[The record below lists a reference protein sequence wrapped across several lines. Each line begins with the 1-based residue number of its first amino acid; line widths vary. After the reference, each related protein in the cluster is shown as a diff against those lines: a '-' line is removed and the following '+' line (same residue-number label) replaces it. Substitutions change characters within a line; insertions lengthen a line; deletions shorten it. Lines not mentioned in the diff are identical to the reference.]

1 MYGFRLACG
10 QKPFRLKLKTTCL
23 GKMMFA
29 KKPLASAIGI
39 ASAAGALS
47 AVMAAPVVYAAE
59 GDQVIEEVVVTGSRI
74 AKKDFISNAP
84 VTTVG
89 QEQFQLTNAVNTESL
104 LNTLPQAV
112 PGLDRTSNNPGN
124 GTATIDLRGLGSN
137 RTLVLMN
144 GTRIPPTTSAGTVD
158 INSIPTALI
167 ENVEVLTGGASA
179 IYGSDAVAG
188 VVNFI
193 MKDDFE
199 GVAIDAGYEITEQG
213 DAGLFSTNFTIGG
226 NFADGRGNAV
236 FSFNFTDRDELFQG
250 DRGFSTFAQF
260 DEADQSGLFD
270 GGSSGIPA
278 TSIFNGGF
286 GDTGSNFSPDSAGVT
301 FGADG
306 SIRPF
311 ITAGDDNDF
320 YNYAPVNYIQLPQ
333 KRYQASV
340 FGHYAINDNLEAFGR
355 ALYTSSSV
363 PSQLAPTPIFQ
374 TTSFTIDGSPF
385 LTPEAQQV
393 LSDSIGEG
401 VDTDGDGIDDTGSA
415 LLRRRLEEVGFR
427 RSEDRFES
435 WSLQAGFRGEA
446 GVWNWDAYVQ
456 RGQVENSAVQLG
468 NVNRDR
474 FNQALL
480 LDLSDPTGNTCAD
493 PSSNGAT
500 VGCSPIN
507 IFGEGNISEDGAA
520 FLRTAVASS
529 AVFEQTIIAAN
540 LSTSEGLFEL
550 PGGDIGIA
558 VGYEYI
564 DNEFDFTPS
573 QDLAAGTIAGF
584 AGAPPTTGDFD
595 VHQVY
600 GEVYLPLLGGRNGV
614 EELSLELAGRYS
626 DYSTVGTVGNYK
638 VSLSYAPI
646 QNVRFRAGWNTAVR
660 APSIGELFAP
670 QGENFPGAT
679 DPCSAN
685 GNPTPEVAA
694 ICAANGVPAN
704 VIGSPA
710 INLAA
715 GQVRT
720 LQGGNPDLQEE
731 EAETFTVGV
740 VVTPT
745 DNLSISVDYFDITID
760 DFIFA
765 FGGGANQVLST
776 CFSTDPTGGI
786 GSPFCDVV
794 NRRPDGTIDFVSIT
808 QQNVAEQTLN
818 GFDVLIEYS
827 QEFAGGLFGVNY
839 IGTYTTES
847 DFTPFDG
854 AEAIPC
860 DGRFGQLQ
868 CGDPLPEYKHRTTF
882 SWSKDKITAQL
893 LWRFIGEVTDDDDTV
908 NGAFTIEDLDSEHY
922 FDATGAYDFGNGFTA
937 TLGVDN
943 IFDNRPPIIG
953 DNQEQANTYPA
964 TYDVFG
970 RTYFLRV
977 GAQF

>member
-1 MYGFRLACG
+1 
-10 QKPFRLKLKTTCL
+10 
-23 GKMMFA
+23 MFA

-47 AVMAAPVVYAAE
+47 AVMAAPVAYAAE

-124 GTATIDLRGLGSN
+124 GTATVDLRGLGSN

-144 GTRIPPTTSAGTVD
+144 GTRVNPTTSVGTVD

-179 IYGSDAVAG
+179 VYGSDAVAG

-193 MKDDFE
+193 IKDDFE
-199 GVAIDAGYEITEQG
+199 GVAIDAGYEITEEG
-213 DAGLFSTNFTIGG
+213 DAGLFSTNFTVGG
-226 NFADGRGNAV
+226 NFADGRGNVA
-236 FSFNFTDRDELFQG
+236 FSLNYTDRESLFQG
-250 DRGFSTFAQF
+250 DRGFSTFAQTEGT
-260 DEADQSGLFD
+260 DADGNLILEN
-270 GGSSGIPA
+270 GGSSGVPQGA
-278 TSIFNGGF
+278 IFNGGF
-286 GDTGSNFSPDSAGVT
+286 GPVADGGTGFSPDSVAVI
-301 FGADG
+301 FGQDG

-311 ITAGDDNDF
+311 IDGGDNNDF
-320 YNYAPVNYIQLPQ
+320 YNYAPVNFIQLPQ
-333 KRYQASV
+333 ERYQASV
-340 FGHYAINDNLEAFGR
+340 FGHYAINDNIEAFGR
-355 ALYTSSSV
+355 ALYTSSTV
-363 PSQLAPTPIFQ
+363 PAQLAPTPIFQ
-374 TTSFTIDGSPF
+374 TASFTLDGSPF

-393 LSDSIGEG
+393 LSDAIGEG
-401 VDTDGDGIDDTGSA
+401 VDTDGNGIDDTGSA
-415 LLRRRLEEVGFR
+415 LLRRRLEEVGPR
-427 RSEDRFES
+427 VSDDRFES
-435 WSLQAGFRGEA
+435 WSIQAGFRGEA
-446 GVWNWDAYVQ
+446 GAWNWDTYVQ
-456 RGQVENSAVQLG
+456 VGQVENSTVQLG

-474 FNQALL
+474 FDQALL
-480 LDLSDPTGNTCAD
+480 LDLSDPTGGTCAD

-500 VGCSPIN
+500 VGCAPLN
-507 IFGEGNISEDGAA
+507 IFGEGNISEASAA
-520 FLRTAVASS
+520 FLRTAVASTS
-529 AVFEQTIIAAN
+529 VFEQTIVGAN
-540 LSTSEGLFEL
+540 LSASEGLFEL
-550 PGGDIGIA
+550 PGGDVGIA

-564 DNEFDFTPS
+564 DNDFVFTPS

-584 AGAPPTTGDFD
+584 AGAPLTEGAFD

-600 GEVYLPLLGGRNGV
+600 AEVYLPLLSGRRGV

-626 DYSTVGTVGNYK
+626 DYSTVGDVGNYK

-646 QNVRFRAGWNTAVR
+646 QQLRFRAGWNTAVR

-685 GNPTPEVAA
+685 GNPDAAVAA
-694 ICAANGVPAN
+694 ICEATGVPAN
-704 VIGSPA
+704 LVGSPA
-710 INLAA
+710 LNLAA
-715 GQVRT
+715 SQVRT

-731 EAETFTVGV
+731 EAETFTVGF

-745 DNLSISVDYFDITID
+745 DSLSISVDYFDIEID

-776 CFSTDPTGGI
+776 CFSATDPLGGA

-794 NRRPDGTIDFVSIT
+794 NRRTDGTIDFVSIT
-808 QQNVAEQTLN
+808 SQNVARQTLK
-818 GFDVLIEYS
+818 GIDLQLEYS
-827 QEFAGGLFGVNY
+827 QELAGGLFGVNY
-839 IGTYTTES
+839 IGTFTTES
-847 DFTPFDG
+847 EFTPFAG
-854 AEAIPC
+854 AEPIQC
-860 DGRFGQLQ
+860 DGRFGDLQ
-868 CGDPLPEYKHRTTF
+868 CDDPLPEYKHRATV
-882 SWSKDKITAQL
+882 SWSKDRFTGQL
-893 LWRFIGEVTDDDDTV
+893 LWRLVGEVEDDDDSPT
-908 NGAFTIEDLDSEHY
+908 GEFFTEEIDAEHY
-922 FDATGAYDFGNGFTA
+922 FDLTGAYDFGNGFSA
-937 TLGVDN
+937 TLGIDN
-943 IFDNRPPIIG
+943 IFDNQPPILG